1 MFPEQGDR
9 MQTEMVSLT
18 REKETLLIT
27 LWAKAGESLLPDSL
41 LKDRFAAE
49 AAARIDYDFARL
61 KVDRDLMVGLA
72 MRAHTLDGWTR
83 AFLTGNR
90 DAIVLHLGCGL
101 DSRIFRIDPPDGIDW
116 YEVDYPD
123 VIALRRKLYPARDN
137 HHLIGSSVTETGW
150 LAAVPR
156 DRPAMIVAE
165 GLLPYLPEEEVP
177 PLLERLVRHCRSGE
191 IVFDA
196 YSALGL
202 KLIAL
207 QPSIRATGAVLHW
220 SLGDTPQHEHQ
231 LPGLEQAPELTAYD
245 PNGYDAAQIARMS
258 WPARFAMQFFSL
270 IPPLARIGLLLRYR
284 F

>member
-1 MFPEQGDR
+1 
-9 MQTEMVSLT
+9 MQTETVALT

-41 LKDRFAAE
+41 LEDRFAAQ

-72 MRAHTLDGWTR
+72 MRAHTLDGWTC
-83 AFLTGNR
+83 AFLAEQSE
-90 DAIVLHLGCGL
+90 AIVLHLGCGL
-101 DSRIFRIDPPDGIDW
+101 DSRIFRIDPPAGIDW
-116 YEVDYPD
+116 YDVDYPE
-123 VIALRRKLYPARDN
+123 VIALRRKLYPARDDY
-137 HHLIGSSVTETGW
+137 HLIGSSVTEPDW
-150 LAAVPR
+150 LEGLPQ

-177 PLLERLVRHCRSGE
+177 LLLERLVRHCRSGE

-196 YSALGL
+196 YSPLGL
-202 KLIAL
+202 RLIAL
-207 QPSIRATGAVLHW
+207 QPSIKATGAVLHW
-220 SLGDTPQHEHQ
+220 ALDDPAELERQV
-231 LPGLEQAPELTAYD
+231 PGLELVTELTAYD
-245 PNGYDAAQIARMS
+245 PDGYDAAQIARMS

>member
-1 MFPEQGDR
+1 MRPEQGDA
-9 MQTEMVSLT
+9 MQTETVALT

-49 AAARIDYDFARL
+49 VAARIDYDFARL

-72 MRAHTLDGWTR
+72 MRAHTLDDWTR
-83 AFLTGNR
+83 DFLADHA

-101 DSRIFRIDPPDGIDW
+101 DSRVFRIDPPAGIDW
-116 YEVDYPD
+116 YDVDYPE
-123 VIALRRKLYPARDN
+123 VIALRQKLYPARADYR
-137 HHLIGSSVTETGW
+137 LIGSSVTEPGW
-150 LAAVPR
+150 LDAVPR
-156 DRPAMIVAE
+156 DRPVMIVAE

-177 PLLERLVRHCRSGE
+177 LLLERLARHCPSGE

-196 YSALGL
+196 YSPLGL

-220 SLGDTPQHEHQ
+220 ALDDPAELERQV
-231 LPGLEQAPELTAYD
+231 PGLELVTELTAYD
-245 PNGYDAAQIARMS
+245 PGGYDPQQIARMS

-270 IPPLARIGLLLRYR
+270 VPLLARIGLLLRYR

>member
-1 MFPEQGDR
+1 
-9 MQTEMVSLT
+9 MQTETVALT

-41 LKDRFAAE
+41 LEDRFAAE
-49 AAARIDYDFARL
+49 AAARIDYDFTRL

-72 MRAHTLDGWTR
+72 MRAHVLDAWTR
-83 AFLTGNR
+83 AFLADHR

-101 DSRIFRIDPPDGIDW
+101 DSRIFRIDPPVGIDW
-116 YEVDYPD
+116 YDVDYPE
-123 VIALRRKLYPARDN
+123 VIALRRKLYPMRDSS
-137 HHLIGSSVTETGW
+137 HLIGSSVTEPGW
-150 LAAVPR
+150 LDGLPQ

-177 PLLERLVRHCRSGE
+177 LLLERLVRHCRSGE
-191 IVFDA
+191 IVFEA
-196 YSALGL
+196 YSPLGL
-202 KLIAL
+202 RLIAL
-207 QPSIRATGAVLHW
+207 QPSIKATGAVLHW
-220 SLGDTPQHEHQ
+220 ALDDPAELERQV
-231 LPGLEQAPELTAYD
+231 PGLELVTELTAYD
-245 PNGYDAAQIARMS
+245 PNGYDPAQIARMS

>member
-1 MFPEQGDR
+1 
-9 MQTEMVSLT
+9 MQTETVALT
-18 REKETLLIT
+18 QEKETLLIT

-83 AFLTGNR
+83 AFLAEHG

-101 DSRIFRIDPPDGIDW
+101 DSRIFRIDPPASIDW
-116 YEVDYPD
+116 YDVDYPE
-123 VIALRRKLYPARDN
+123 VIALRRRLYPARAGYQ
-137 HHLIGSSVTETGW
+137 LIGSSVTERGW
-150 LAAVPR
+150 LEALPQ

-177 PLLERLVRHCRSGE
+177 LLLERLVRHCRSGE

-196 YSALGL
+196 YSPLGL

-207 QPSIRATGAVLHW
+207 QPSIKATGAVLHW
-220 SLGDTPQHEHQ
+220 SLDDPAELERQV
-231 LPGLEQAPELTAYD
+231 PGLELVTELTAYD
-245 PNGYDAAQIARMS
+245 PDGYDPAQFARMS

>member
-1 MFPEQGDR
+1 
-9 MQTEMVSLT
+9 MQTETVALT
-18 REKETLLIT
+18 QEKETLLIT

-83 AFLTGNR
+83 AFLAEHG

-101 DSRIFRIDPPDGIDW
+101 DSRIFRIDPPASIDW
-116 YEVDYPD
+116 YDVDYPE
-123 VIALRRKLYPARDN
+123 VIALRRRLYPARAGYQ
-137 HHLIGSSVTETGW
+137 LIGSSVTERGW
-150 LAAVPR
+150 LEALPQ

-177 PLLERLVRHCRSGE
+177 LLLERLVRHCRSGE

-196 YSALGL
+196 YSPLGL

-207 QPSIRATGAVLHW
+207 QPSIKATGAVLRW
-220 SLGDTPQHEHQ
+220 SLDDSSELERQV
-231 LPGLEQAPELTAYD
+231 PGLELVTELTAYD
-245 PNGYDAAQIARMS
+245 PDGYDPAQFARMS

>member
-1 MFPEQGDR
+1 
-9 MQTEMVSLT
+9 MQTETVALT
-18 REKETLLIT
+18 QEKETLLIT

-49 AAARIDYDFARL
+49 AAARLDYDFARL

-72 MRAHTLDGWTR
+72 MRAHALDGWTR
-83 AFLTGNR
+83 DFLADNR
-90 DAIVLHLGCGL
+90 NALVLHLGCGL
-101 DSRIFRIDPPDGIDW
+101 DSRIFRIDPPAGTDW
-116 YEVDYPD
+116 YDVDYPE
-123 VIALRRKLYPARDN
+123 VIALRKKLYPERDGY
-137 HHLIGSSVTETGW
+137 HLLCSSVTELGW
-150 LAAVPR
+150 LDGVPR

-177 PLLERLVRHCRSGE
+177 LLLERLVRHFPAGE

-196 YSALGL
+196 YSPLGL

-207 QPSIRATGAVLHW
+207 QPSIKATGAVLHW
-220 SLGDTPQHEHQ
+220 SLADPAELERQV
-231 LPGLEQAPELTAYD
+231 PGLELVTELTAYD
-245 PNGYDAAQIARMS
+245 PDGYDPAQIARMS

>member
-1 MFPEQGDR
+1 
-9 MQTEMVSLT
+9 MQTETVALT
-18 REKETLLIT
+18 QEKETLLIT
-27 LWAKAGESLLPDSL
+27 LWAKAGESLLSDSL

-83 AFLTGNR
+83 DFLACHD
-90 DAIVLHLGCGL
+90 DALVLHLGCGL
-101 DSRIFRIDPPDGIDW
+101 DSRVFRIDPPANVSW
-116 YEVDYPD
+116 YDVDYPE
-123 VIALRRKLYPARDN
+123 VIALRHKLYPPRDDY
-137 HHLIGSSVTETGW
+137 HLIGSSVTERGW
-150 LAAVPR
+150 LDAVPQ

-177 PLLERLVRHCRSGE
+177 LLLERLVRHCRSGE

-196 YSALGL
+196 YSPLGL

-207 QPSIRATGAVLHW
+207 QPSIKATGAVLHW
-220 SLGDTPQHEHQ
+220 SLDDPVE
-231 LPGLEQAPELTAYD
+231 LERLVPGLELVTELTAYD
-245 PNGYDAAQIARMS
+245 PNGYDRVQIARMS

-270 IPPLARIGLLLRYR
+270 IPPLSRIGLLLRYR

>member
-1 MFPEQGDR
+1 
-9 MQTEMVSLT
+9 MQTETVALT

-61 KVDRDLMVGLA
+61 KVDRDLMIGLA
-72 MRAHTLDGWTR
+72 MRAHVLDGWAR
-83 AFLTGNR
+83 DFLAEHS

-101 DSRIFRIDPPDGIDW
+101 DSRVFRIDPPAGVDW
-116 YEVDYPD
+116 YDVDYPE
-123 VIALRRKLYPARDN
+123 VIALRRKLYPARDGC
-137 HHLIGSSVTETGW
+137 HLIGSSVTEPGW
-150 LAAVPR
+150 LGGVPQ

-165 GLLPYLPEEEVP
+165 GLLPYLPKEEVP
-177 PLLERLVRHCRSGE
+177 LLLERLVRHCRGGE
-191 IVFDA
+191 IIFDA

-207 QPSIRATGAVLHW
+207 QPSVRATGAELLW
-220 SLGDTPQHEHQ
+220 SLDDPTELQRQ
-231 LPGLEQAPELTAYD
+231 VPGLELATELTAYD
-245 PNGYDAAQIARMS
+245 PDGYDPAQIARMS

>member
-1 MFPEQGDR
+1 
-9 MQTEMVSLT
+9 MQTEKVALA

-72 MRAHTLDGWTR
+72 MRAHILDGWTR
-83 AFLTGNR
+83 DFLSRHG
-90 DAIVLHLGCGL
+90 DALVLHLGCGL
-101 DSRIFRIDPPDGIDW
+101 DSRVFRIDPPDGVDW
-116 YEVDYPD
+116 FDVDYPE
-123 VIALRRKLYPARDN
+123 VIALRRKLYPARAN
-137 HHLIGSSVTETGW
+137 YQLVGSSVTEPGW
-150 LAAVPR
+150 LADIPR

-177 PLLERLVRHCRSGE
+177 LLFERLVRHCGSGE

-196 YSALGL
+196 YSPLGL

-207 QPSIRATGAVLHW
+207 QPSIRATGAVLQW
-220 SLGDTPQHEHQ
+220 ALGDPAELERQV
-231 LPGLEQAPELTAYD
+231 PGLELVTELTAYD
-245 PNGYDAAQIARMS
+245 PDGYDPEQIARMS
-258 WPARFAMQFFSL
+258 WPARFAMQVFLL

>member
-1 MFPEQGDR
+1 
-9 MQTEMVSLT
+9 MQTETVALT
-18 REKETLLIT
+18 QEKETLLIT
-27 LWAKAGESLLPDSL
+27 LWAKAGESLLSDSL

-49 AAARIDYDFARL
+49 AATRIDYDFARL

-83 AFLTGNR
+83 DFLGCHD
-90 DAIVLHLGCGL
+90 DALVLHLGCGL
-101 DSRIFRIDPPDGIDW
+101 DSRVFRIDPPANVSW
-116 YEVDYPD
+116 YDLDYPE
-123 VIALRRKLYPARDN
+123 VIALRHKLYPPRADYR
-137 HHLIGSSVTETGW
+137 LIGSSVTERGW
-150 LAAVPR
+150 LDAVPQ

-177 PLLERLVRHCRSGE
+177 LLLERLVRHCRSGE

-196 YSALGL
+196 YSPLGL

-207 QPSIRATGAVLHW
+207 QPSIKATGAVLHW
-220 SLGDTPQHEHQ
+220 SLDDSAELERQV
-231 LPGLEQAPELTAYD
+231 PGLELVTELTAYD
-245 PNGYDAAQIARMS
+245 PNGYDRAQIARMS

-270 IPPLARIGLLLRYR
+270 IPPLSRIGLLLRYR

>member
-1 MFPEQGDR
+1 
-9 MQTEMVSLT
+9 MQTETVALA

-41 LKDRFAAE
+41 LKDHFAAE
-49 AAARIDYDFARL
+49 AASRIDYDFARL

-83 AFLTGNR
+83 DFLADHD

-101 DSRIFRIDPPDGIDW
+101 DSRISRIDPPAGVDW

-123 VIALRRKLYPARDN
+123 VIALRRKLYPTREN
-137 HHLIGSSVTETGW
+137 CHLIGSSVTEPGW
-150 LAAVPR
+150 LDDLPQ
-156 DRPAMIVAE
+156 DRPTMIVAE

-177 PLLERLVRHCRSGE
+177 LLLERLVWHCRTGE

-196 YSALGL
+196 YSDFGL
-202 KLIAL
+202 RMIAL
-207 QPSIRATGAVLHW
+207 QPSIKATGATLHW
-220 SLGDTPQHEHQ
+220 ALDDPADLERQV
-231 LPGLEQAPELTAYD
+231 PGLTLVAELTAYD
-245 PNGYDAAQIARMS
+245 PDGYDPAQIARMS
-258 WPARFAMQFFSL
+258 WPARLAIQFFSL
-270 IPPLARIGLLLRYR
+270 VPPLARIGLLLRYR

>member
-1 MFPEQGDR
+1 
-9 MQTEMVSLT
+9 MQTETVALT
-18 REKETLLIT
+18 QEKETLLIT

-49 AAARIDYDFARL
+49 AAAQIDYDFARL

-72 MRAHTLDGWTR
+72 MRAHVLDGWTR
-83 AFLTGNR
+83 DFLVEHG
-90 DAIVLHLGCGL
+90 DAIALHLGCGL
-101 DSRIFRIDPPDGIDW
+101 DSRVFRIDPPVGIDW
-116 YEVDYPD
+116 YDVDYPE
-123 VIALRRKLYPARDN
+123 VIALRRRLYPARAGY
-137 HHLIGSSVTETGW
+137 HLMGTSVTERGW
-150 LAAVPR
+150 LGSVPQ
-156 DRPAMIVAE
+156 DRPAMIIAE

-177 PLLERLVRHCRSGE
+177 LLLERLVRHCRSGE

-196 YSALGL
+196 YSPLGL

-207 QPSIRATGAVLHW
+207 QPSIKATRAVLRW
-220 SLGDTPQHEHQ
+220 SLDEPSELERQV
-231 LPGLEQAPELTAYD
+231 PGLELVAELTAYD
-245 PNGYDAAQIARMS
+245 PNGYDPAQIARMS

>member
-1 MFPEQGDR
+1 
-9 MQTEMVSLT
+9 MQTEAVALT

-61 KVDRDLMVGLA
+61 RVDRDLMVGLA

-83 AFLTGNR
+83 EFLAEHA
-90 DAIVLHLGCGL
+90 DALVLHLGCGL
-101 DSRIFRIDPPDGIDW
+101 DSRVFRIDPAAGIDW
-116 YEVDYPD
+116 YDVDYPE
-123 VIALRRKLYPARDN
+123 VIALRRKLYAARAGS
-137 HHLIGSSVTETGW
+137 HLVGSSVTESDW
-150 LAAVPR
+150 LAALPQ

-177 PLLERLVRHCRSGE
+177 LLLERLVRHFPAGE

-196 YSALGL
+196 YSPLGL

-207 QPSIRATGAVLHW
+207 QPSIKATGAVLHW
-220 SLGDTPQHEHQ
+220 SLDDPAELERQV
-231 LPGLEQAPELTAYD
+231 PGLELVTELTAYD
-245 PNGYDAAQIARMS
+245 PDGYDPEQIARMS

-270 IPPLARIGLLLRYR
+270 VPPLARIGLLLRYR

>member
-1 MFPEQGDR
+1 
-9 MQTEMVSLT
+9 MQTEAVALT

-61 KVDRDLMVGLA
+61 RVDRDLMVGLA

-83 AFLTGNR
+83 EFLAEHA
-90 DAIVLHLGCGL
+90 DALVLHLGCGL
-101 DSRIFRIDPPDGIDW
+101 DSRVFRIDPAAGIDW
-116 YEVDYPD
+116 YDVDYPE
-123 VIALRRKLYPARDN
+123 VIALRRKLYPARAGS
-137 HHLIGSSVTETGW
+137 HLVGSSVTESDW
-150 LAAVPR
+150 LAALPQ

-177 PLLERLVRHCRSGE
+177 LLLERLVRHFPAGE

-196 YSALGL
+196 YSPLGL

-207 QPSIRATGAVLHW
+207 QPSIKATGAVLHW
-220 SLGDTPQHEHQ
+220 SLDDPAELERQV
-231 LPGLEQAPELTAYD
+231 PGLELVTELTAYD
-245 PNGYDAAQIARMS
+245 PDGYDPEQIARMS

-270 IPPLARIGLLLRYR
+270 VPPLARIGLLLRYR